1 MNWIN
6 KTLTK
11 AVIAAMTILP
21 ISTQAAMICDTDSTV
36 DDFVVGFF
44 NGVGNTEVQAQLS
57 QAYVMKFH
65 GASYED
71 KTIAYETFYN
81 HTGSAVGSNTGQD
94 LTEVFRQRADELD
107 ASGYL
112 SERFELFYAMSNQDS
127 GNLLDDLLQTI
138 GDTNDNLRG
147 LIEDL
152 YTDISNEVLA
162 QVGELF
168 YEPPTLSDYTVHST
182 RIANLATQGSALIFV
197 AHSQGNLFAN
207 AAYDY
212 ALDLENISESNI
224 GVVHVAPAVTRTVGK
239 HILADKDIVI
249 NGLRATGSVPENTI
263 EIPVSHLAADYT
275 GHGFVKTY
283 MVDSI
288 GTKGQVS
295 AAYDEL
301 LSSLIKPTPLAS
313 GGAFT
318 ATLTWNGTG
327 DADLHI
333 FEPQG
338 DQVFYADTSG
348 SAGYLDY
355 DNRQG
360 FGPEHYYASCDN
372 FESLSGTFD
381 FAVNNYS
388 RADGLTATVQISTP
402 TVANVITKSIAL
414 GTTKGSSGNTN
425 PQMVLSVTVTE
436 TEDGLDLSAN

>member
-1 MNWIN
+1 MNWFN
-6 KTLTK
+6 KTLTLT
-11 AVIAAMTILP
+11 VIAVMTILP
-21 ISTQAAMICDTDSTV
+21 ISTQAAMICETDSTA

-44 NGVGNTEVQAQLS
+44 NGVGNTEAQAQLS
-57 QAYVMKFH
+57 QAYIMKFH

-112 SERFELFYAMSNQDS
+112 SERFELFYAMTNQDS
-127 GNLLDDLLQTI
+127 GNLLQDLLQTI
-138 GDTNDNLRG
+138 GDTNENLRG

-168 YEPPTLSDYTVHST
+168 YQPPTFSDYAVHSS
-182 RIANLATQGSALIFV
+182 RIANLATQGSALIFI

-212 ALDLENISESNI
+212 TLSLENISESNV
-224 GVVHVAPAVTRTVGK
+224 GVVHVAPAVTRTVGE
-239 HILADKDIVI
+239 HVLADKDIVI
-249 NGLRATGSVPENTI
+249 NGLRATGTVPENTI
-263 EIPVSHLAADYT
+263 EIPISHLAIDYT
-275 GHGFVKTY
+275 GHGFVETY
-283 MVDSI
+283 MVESI

-295 AAYDEL
+295 EAYNKL
-301 LSSLIKPTPLAS
+301 LSSLTQPEQLTTV
-313 GGAFT
+313 GAFT
-318 ATLTWNGTG
+318 ATLTWNGLG

-333 FEPQG
+333 FEPEG
-338 DQVFYADTSG
+338 DQVFYANEAG

-360 FGPEHYYASCDN
+360 YGPEHYYASCDN
-372 FESLSGTFD
+372 IASLPGTFD

-388 RADGLTATVQISTP
+388 RADGLTATIQISTP
-402 TVANVITKSIAL
+402 NIANVITKSVTL
-414 GTTKGSSGNTN
+414 GRTLGSSGNDD
-425 PQMVLSVTVTE
+425 PQRVLSVTVTE
-436 TEDGLDLSAN
+436 TESGLELIAN